1 MIEAADENDDDDE
14 RDELVGELPPQQH
27 LRHIE

>member
-1 MIEAADENDDDDE
+1 MIEAADDNDDDE